1 MEPDPA
7 AAIRR
12 FNRTVTQRIGALND
26 EYLSRDRPLGVSRVL
41 WEIEGGIDVRE
52 IRERL
57 DLDPGYLSRLLRQ
70 LEGENLV
77 RVRPAPYDHRVRFAE
92 LTKAGLAERAI
103 LDKSSDELAWS
114 ILEPLNDEQRGRLI
128 TAMAEVERLF
138 NVGAIE
144 IRVED
149 PTSKAAYFC
158 MHSYYDELKLRFE
171 AGFEVEESLAP
182 GPDDLVEP
190 AGLLLLAFLH
200 KEPVGCGA
208 LRFYSNAKVD
218 VKRMWVSP
226 DARGLG
232 IGRRI
237 LSELELESQQRG
249 YRSVR
254 LETNRALKEAI
265 SLYKSS
271 GYREV
276 EAFNNEPYGHHWFEK
291 ALTSTTGSVRTS
303 GIKSHKKRGKK
314 S

>member
-1 MEPDPA
+1 VEPDPA

-41 WEIEGGIDVRE
+41 WEIEDGVDVRE

-77 RVRPAPYDHRVRFAE
+77 RVRPAPYDHRVRYAE
-92 LTKAGLAERAI
+92 LTKAGQAERAI
-103 LDKSSDELAWS
+103 LDESSNELARS
-114 ILEPLNDEQRGRLI
+114 ILEPLNEEQRVRLI
-128 TAMAEVERLF
+128 AAMTEVERLF

-149 PTSKAAYFC
+149 PTSRDAYFC
-158 MHSYYDELKLRFE
+158 MHSYYDELKSRFD
-171 AGFEVEESLAP
+171 AGFKVEESLAP

-190 AGLLLLAFLH
+190 NGLLLVAFLH
-200 KEPVGCGA
+200 KEPIGCGA
-208 LRFYSNAKVD
+208 LRFHSDDEVD
-218 VKRMWVSP
+218 VKRMWVSS

-232 IGRRI
+232 VGRRI
-237 LSELELESQQRG
+237 LGELELEAQQRG

-276 EAFNNEPYGHHWFEK
+276 EAFNNETYAHHWFEK
-291 ALTSTTGSVRTS
+291 ELTSATAPRRASA
-303 GIKSHKKRGKK
+303 IKSHKKRGRN